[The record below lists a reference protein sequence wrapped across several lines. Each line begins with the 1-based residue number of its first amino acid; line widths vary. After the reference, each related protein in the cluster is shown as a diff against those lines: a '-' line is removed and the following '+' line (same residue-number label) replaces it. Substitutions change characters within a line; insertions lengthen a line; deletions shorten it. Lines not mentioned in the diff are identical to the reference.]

1 MDGNQGSGLTD
12 SAIRAELERQHPGWQ
27 IRLAG
32 GVNKAWG
39 VAIRLSATAERYVV
53 GPTLP
58 ELVIKLG
65 VEGSEAG

>member
-1 MDGNQGSGLTD
+1 MDGDHGTGLSE
-12 SAIRAELERQHPGWQ
+12 SAIRAELERQRPDCQ
-27 IRLAG
+27 LEFDE
-32 GVNKAWG
+32 VNKAWG
-39 VAIRLSATAERYVV
+39 VVIRLSATAERYVV

>member
-1 MDGNQGSGLTD
+1 MDGNQSSGLSD
-12 SAIRAELERQHPGWQ
+12 SAIRAELERQHPGCQ
-27 IRLAG
+27 IEFDE
-32 GVNKAWG
+32 VNRAWG
-39 VAIRLSATAERYVV
+39 VVIRLSATAERYVV